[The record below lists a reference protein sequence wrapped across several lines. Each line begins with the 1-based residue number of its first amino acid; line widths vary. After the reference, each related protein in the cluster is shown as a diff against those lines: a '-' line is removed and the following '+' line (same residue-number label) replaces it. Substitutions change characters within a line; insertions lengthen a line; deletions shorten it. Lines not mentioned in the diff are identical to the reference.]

1 MNEKDRILFNSNS
14 DNYPKNSSLCKKNIL
29 PVSYE
34 CSFFVFLRSNS
45 FGMNEPT
52 LEQKV
57 VSIIDQIRPYLQGDG
72 GDIEFIEL
80 TADNVVRVR
89 LQGACGTCPHAKMT
103 LKNGV
108 EQTLKTHLPEIDR
121 VEDVVLGF

>member
-1 MNEKDRILFNSNS
+1 MENS
-14 DNYPKNSSLCKKNIL
+14 
-29 PVSYE
+29 
-34 CSFFVFLRSNS
+34 
-45 FGMNEPT
+45 T

-57 VSIIDQIRPYLQGDG
+57 KSIISQIRPYLQQDG
-72 GDIEFIEL
+72 GDIEFVEL
-80 TADNVVRVR
+80 TAENVVKVK

-108 EQTLKTHLPEIDR
+108 EQTLKQYLPEVDH

>member
-1 MNEKDRILFNSNS
+1 VTFSAAQFFHSYYFGKICIFAAALNKKSNIME
-14 DNYPKNSSLCKKNIL
+14 N
-29 PVSYE
+29 
-34 CSFFVFLRSNS
+34 
-45 FGMNEPT
+45 PT

-57 VSIIDQIRPYLQGDG
+57 RSIITQIRPYLQQDG

-80 TADNVVRVR
+80 TPDNVVKVK

-108 EQTLKTHLPEIDR
+108 EQTLKQYLPEVDH
-121 VEDVVLGF
+121 VEDIILGF